1 MWSRALQKHRD
12 CINGFGWSVMHMTL
26 KEQIILN
33 HYKTIIEKR
42 AFDEYDILGF
52 LVFIRA
58 WVTNDGVIREFC
70 DLIAHR
76 ERNQGRVMRCIE
88 GAIKNDYECIAGSKK
103 VKGYHGIEWA
113 DWKNAWDSLGGS
125 LGICFSDKALQE
137 MTLCI
142 FSLAQGTKYRSGQ
155 YAGTVCLFQAS
166 TGQISLTTTEGTPH
180 SLFVCFMILE
190 GISGQD
196 RAFDGMIDQPV
207 ETFRENGILHLQT
220 DTGAMIV

>member
-52 LVFIRA
+52 LIFIRA

-103 VKGYHGIEWA
+103 VKGYHNMNDKIKVLFLDIDNTLLDFDAAAAWA
-113 DWKNAWDSLGGS
+113 MEQ
-125 LGICFSDKALQE
+125 CFQKAGLEYNEIPQWA
-137 MTLCI
+137 I
-142 FSLAQGTKYRSGQ
+142 RWY
-155 YAGTVCLFQAS
+155 
-166 TGQISLTTTEGTPH
+166 
-180 SLFVCFMILE
+180 SLFVSSQYRTNFANYNRRHPTQSFCLLYDPRRNKRTRQ
-190 GISGQD
+190 S
-196 RAFDGMIDQPV
+196 V
-207 ETFRENGILHLQT
+207 
-220 DTGAMIV
+220 